1 MRGLTKDKHIQIRFS
16 EAEINKYREIARDNG
31 LTMSGFARYS
41 MAKAARMIKTNQ
53 DEVAL

>member
-16 EAEINKYREIARDNG
+16 EAEINKYKEIARDNG

-41 MAKAARMIKTNQ
+41 MAKAARMIKSNK
-53 DEVAL
+53 DEVL